1 MAQPAS
7 LRFALAFLTAV
18 AAVAACDPGT
28 DPPRPPCTGR
38 LSGAVTGAFTCRAS
52 TTYGAGL
59 DATTVRF
66 DVLTHSGTAL
76 DLLLDGVTFP
86 GTPAAG
92 VVTHLTARVSAYDEV
107 FAGTV
112 DAPVLYFTVRD
123 DAVLP
128 DLGTFS
134 LTVPSVEPGPAGAPA
149 GTYLLHGHLAATMAP
164 YPASLAAGTVTLE
177 LEF

>member
-1 MAQPAS
+1 MAHPAS
-7 LRFALAFLTAV
+7 LPVALAFL

-38 LSGAVTGAFTCRAS
+38 LSGAVTGAFTCQAS
-52 TTYGAGL
+52 GTHAAGA
-59 DATTVRF
+59 DASTVRF
-66 DVLTHSGTAL
+66 DLLAHSGTAL

-86 GTPAAG
+86 GAPAVRTVTDQTAG
-92 VVTHLTARVSAYDEV
+92 VSAYNEV

-112 DAPVLYFTVRD
+112 AAPVLYFTVRD
-123 DAVLP
+123 DTTLP

-134 LTVPSVEPGPAGAPA
+134 LTVTSADAVPAGAPA
-149 GTYLLHGHLAATMAP
+149 GAYLLHGRLTATMAP
-164 YPASLAAGTVTLE
+164 FPANPAAGTVTLE